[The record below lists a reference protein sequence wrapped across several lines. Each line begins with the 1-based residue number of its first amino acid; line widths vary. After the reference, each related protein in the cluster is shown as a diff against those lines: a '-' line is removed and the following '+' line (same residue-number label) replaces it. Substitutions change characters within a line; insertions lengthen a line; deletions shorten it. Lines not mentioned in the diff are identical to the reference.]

1 MRSVKNDEET
11 RYYFE
16 DSRRNKTQFVAIRSI
31 DCKTT
36 RNLVTTSN
44 LFLLTHVM
52 RVTPDREPNRL
63 CGSAAKLNRFA
74 EAKFTGI
81 IWSFSSAL
89 CANPF
94 RVDISRLHGTMEDG
108 KSKN

>member
-1 MRSVKNDEET
+1 MRSINNDEET

-16 DSRRNKTQFVAIRSI
+16 DSRRNKIQFVAIRPI
-31 DCKTT
+31 DRKTT

-44 LFLLTHVM
+44 LFLLTRVM
-52 RVTPDREPNRL
+52 RVTPDRESNPL
-63 CGSAAKLNRFA
+63 CGSAAKLNRFT

-81 IWSFSSAL
+81 IWSFSSTL

-94 RVDISRLHGTMEDG
+94 RVDISRLLGTMEDG

>member
-1 MRSVKNDEET
+1 MTKKRDA
-11 RYYFE
+11 
-16 DSRRNKTQFVAIRSI
+16 KTQFVANRPI
-31 DCKTT
+31 DRKTT
-36 RNLVTTSN
+36 RSLVTASN

-52 RVTPDREPNRL
+52 RVTPDREPNPL

-81 IWSFSSAL
+81 IWSFSSTL

-94 RVDISRLHGTMEDG
+94 RIDISRLLGTMEDG